1 MDGNRQPSQRWRLLV
16 IPAFAVAL
24 GLALLWT
31 VRVGAPSI
39 PVAPTPPLPTSP
51 PPAAVVSAVV
61 TEVALPVLTIPAVP
75 TQWAEPVTDAAVV
88 AIVGNVPLSRLDLTQ
103 AITIDQVMAMLAG
116 QQVTTPALTLEQLIN
131 VEVVLQRSGVTPDLH
146 RAVAAKDALLAAYSQ
161 SPTALRDALAANG
174 LTQAQ
179 FDAYFARLI
188 AADDY
193 LRGQTVAAGATPAEL
208 LKAWQREA
216 QISFGPA
223 ANDAMKMAAAS
234 ITPATPAVSP
244 TPAAILTD
252 VVEPTAAVA
261 PDAVVEV
268 RGVEPGQVAPEFSLP
283 RLDDPASSLTLRNL
297 QDSPSVLIFWTTWC
311 PYCLRQTPALVAAYA
326 DAAAQGFEFIGV
338 NVREEAG
345 VVAAYVAA
353 NRIAYPVV
361 LDAAGAAAAAYAVQG
376 YPTTY
381 FLDSDN
387 RIVARHVGALTDEQ
401 LNTYLLMLR
410 PTE

>member
-16 IPAFAVAL
+16 IPVFAVAL

-61 TEVALPVLTIPAVP
+61 TEVAPPALTMPAVP

-188 AADDY
+188 AANDY
-193 LRGQTVAAGATPAEL
+193 LRGQTVATGNAPTEL

-223 ANDAMKMAAAS
+223 ANDAMTMAAAS

-283 RLDDPASSLTLRNL
+283 RLDAPASSLTLRNL

>member
-1 MDGNRQPSQRWRLLV
+1 
-16 IPAFAVAL
+16 
-24 GLALLWT
+24 
-31 VRVGAPSI
+31 
-39 PVAPTPPLPTSP
+39 
-51 PPAAVVSAVV
+51 VV

-223 ANDAMKMAAAS
+223 ANDAMTMAAAS